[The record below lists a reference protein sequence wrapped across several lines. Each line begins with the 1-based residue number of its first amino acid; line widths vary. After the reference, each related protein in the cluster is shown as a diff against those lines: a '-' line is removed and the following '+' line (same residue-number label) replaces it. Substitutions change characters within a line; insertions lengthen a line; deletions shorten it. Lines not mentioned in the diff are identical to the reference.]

1 MGLDQTVFLL
11 DLHRVGKLQWT
22 AAYLLTLQG
31 YLFMQNEFFSLF
43 FFFFLF
49 EAVPLTYVKPLM
61 YDGSFSYQI
70 LDKCIP
76 SD

>member
-1 MGLDQTVFLL
+1 
-11 DLHRVGKLQWT
+11 
-22 AAYLLTLQG
+22 
-31 YLFMQNEFFSLF
+31 MQNEFFSLF
-43 FFFFLF
+43 FFFSF

-61 YDGSFSYQI
+61 YDGSFSHQI

>member
-1 MGLDQTVFLL
+1 
-11 DLHRVGKLQWT
+11 
-22 AAYLLTLQG
+22 
-31 YLFMQNEFFSLF
+31 MQNEFFSLF
-43 FFFFLF
+43 FVFLF

-61 YDGSFSYQI
+61 YDGSFSHQI